1 MGSFN
6 TSKRREFTKKATRKT
21 DDGQVL
27 ELEYRPH
34 VYTSEE
40 QVNFEAEFTEEG
52 STSKEKLVKLVEYLC
67 KILSSA
73 NWEDN
78 DGPIPIEPEAMMN
91 RVSYTD
97 LMLAFQMVAEAKGGS
112 KA

>member
-6 TSKRREFTKKATRKT
+6 TTKRRDFTKKVSKKT

-27 ELEYRPH
+27 ELEYKPH

-40 QVNFEAEFTEEG
+40 QVNFEMEFADGE
-52 STSKEKLVKLVEYLC
+52 TSKDKLVKLVEYLC

-73 NWEDN
+73 NWEDEN
-78 DGPIPIEPEAMMN
+78 GPIPIEPEAMMN

-97 LMLAFQMVAEAKGGS
+97 LMLAFTMVAEAKSGS

>member
-6 TSKRREFTKKATRKT
+6 TSKRRDFTKKVTKKT

-27 ELEYRPH
+27 ELEYKPH
-34 VYTSEE
+34 TYTSEE
-40 QVNFEAEFTEEG
+40 QVNFEMEFSDGT
-52 STSKEKLVKLVEYLC
+52 TSKDKLVKLVEYLC
-67 KILSSA
+67 RILSSA
-73 NWEDN
+73 NWED
-78 DGPIPIEPEAMMN
+78 DEGPIPIEPDAMMN

-97 LMLAFQMVAEAKGGS
+97 LMLAFQMVAEAKSGS